1 MELSSVESFKV
12 GQNILGFYLCKQ
24 KYIKKTRLGDSYI
37 DLILQ
42 DSTGR
47 VRAKVWN
54 HAKHF
59 SDKFIKNDIVA
70 VKGAVI
76 EFNKNHELNIHSINA
91 IRDNSY
97 LEYGYSNRL
106 IIGDEPKNFNKIKK
120 YIRLRIKNLPGLY
133 SKILNRVYNLSN
145 SKIEKVPFDNKNFFI
160 RGGLLKY
167 TYCLLK
173 VYDSISDYY
182 KDIDN
187 DNLVAC
193 IMIMNIG
200 YITYYNDDLFT
211 VSEKAK
217 EFNLSILGINLLSEV
232 LANYKSIT
240 DEDRNFLKACI
251 TLDGYRYDKN
261 ISFVKHL
268 ISMGRIKNI

>member
-173 VYDSISDYY
+173 VYDSIGDYY